1 MTDNKHWIFLEKLR
15 RSGAVNMYGSAPYL
29 EEAFGMER
37 QEAVRVVSEW
47 MKNYNRDDYKDL
59 D

>member
-1 MTDNKHWIFLEKLR
+1 MTDNKHWIFLERLR
-15 RSGAVNMYGSAPYL
+15 RSGVVNMYGSAPYL

-47 MKNYNRDDYKDL
+47 MKNYNRDDYKDI

>member
-1 MTDNKHWIFLEKLR
+1 MTDNKHWIFLERLR
-15 RSGAVNMYGSAPYL
+15 RSGVVNMYGSAPYL

-37 QEAVRVVSEW
+37 QEAVSVVSEW
-47 MKNYNRDDYKDL
+47 MKNYNRDDYKDI

>member
-1 MTDNKHWIFLEKLR
+1 MTDNKHWIFLERLR
-15 RSGAVNMYGSAPYL
+15 RSGVVNMYGSAPYL
-29 EEAFGMER
+29 EETFGMER

-47 MKNYNRDDYKDL
+47 MKNYNRDDYKDI